1 MTVTGTPKS
10 QDGWVD
16 GVRCMLAARSGA
28 VKARTSAINTA
39 RSLLTTAPEGLRSRF
54 RGMGG
59 PRLMEELPSVRA
71 EGALGAALGA
81 LADLWAAARDAA
93 LDMERA
99 IEASLEEN
107 CPALLAMYGCGPVS
121 AAKLAVAAGDN
132 PGRLRSE
139 ASFAAICGACPI
151 PASSGKTVRHRLN
164 RGGDRQA
171 NSALHEIARQRVMR
185 DPETAEYAERARGR
199 GKSDREVMRCLKRY
213 VDWQH
218 LFGRFRE
225 GQPRLPEL
233 DRRHVA
239 QRRVDPEVVV
249 PVHVVREL
257 GPELARRA
265 ERLAV
270 DELGLQYPVGRLVD
284 GVVVGAALG
293 RQRPLNAEGL
303 EHQVD
308 LGVVELAAAVRV
320 EDLDVR
326 DGEGE
331 RRERRLDQPGVLP
344 GPGGVADDL
353 PVVEVDEQADVVPR
367 GPDAHVG
374 QVAAYMGARR
384 PAAEAARDDVGHVGL
399 VDRPG
404 VHLEPLPAV
413 CADQAVLPHDAAD
426 PAPADGDARPLERR
440 LYLARAVPALAGGV
454 GRDHGRR
461 GGVRRGGPVG
471 PRAHGVVRRPRD
483 AEEPALR

>member
-1 MTVTGTPKS
+1 M
-10 QDGWVD
+10 
-16 GVRCMLAARSGA
+16 
-28 VKARTSAINTA
+28 
-39 RSLLTTAPEGLRSRF
+39 
-54 RGMGG
+54 
-59 PRLMEELPSVRA
+59 
-71 EGALGAALGA
+71 
-81 LADLWAAARDAA
+81 
-93 LDMERA
+93 
-99 IEASLEEN
+99 
-107 CPALLAMYGCGPVS
+107 
-121 AAKLAVAAGDN
+121 
-132 PGRLRSE
+132 
-139 ASFAAICGACPI
+139 
-151 PASSGKTVRHRLN
+151 
-164 RGGDRQA
+164 
-171 NSALHEIARQRVMR
+171 
-185 DPETAEYAERARGR
+185 
-199 GKSDREVMRCLKRY
+199 
-213 VDWQH
+213 DWQH

-239 QRRVDPEVVV
+239 QRRVDPEVVA

-293 RQRPLNAEGL
+293 RQRPLYAEGL

-320 EDLDVR
+320 EYLDVR

-344 GPGGVADDL
+344 GPGGVTDDL

-413 CADQAVLPHDAAD
+413 CANRAVPPHDVEG
-426 PAPADGDARPLERR
+426 PATADGGGWRRRQPIERR
-440 LYLARAVPALAGGV
+440 VHLARAVPALAGAVEGRAPRHV
-454 GRDHGRR
+454 GQEAPHEAGLEA
-461 GGVRRGGPVG
+461 PVG
-471 PRAHGVVRRPRD
+471 SSHTRRTASWTSDQSSSGQPFD
-483 AEEPALR
+483 AQLQ

>member
-1 MTVTGTPKS
+1 M
-10 QDGWVD
+10 
-16 GVRCMLAARSGA
+16 
-28 VKARTSAINTA
+28 
-39 RSLLTTAPEGLRSRF
+39 
-54 RGMGG
+54 
-59 PRLMEELPSVRA
+59 
-71 EGALGAALGA
+71 
-81 LADLWAAARDAA
+81 
-93 LDMERA
+93 
-99 IEASLEEN
+99 
-107 CPALLAMYGCGPVS
+107 
-121 AAKLAVAAGDN
+121 
-132 PGRLRSE
+132 
-139 ASFAAICGACPI
+139 
-151 PASSGKTVRHRLN
+151 
-164 RGGDRQA
+164 
-171 NSALHEIARQRVMR
+171 
-185 DPETAEYAERARGR
+185 
-199 GKSDREVMRCLKRY
+199 
-213 VDWQH
+213 DWQH

-454 GRDHGRR
+454 RRDHGRR

>member
-1 MTVTGTPKS
+1 MGILSDPTPDMLAMPRFDDGAIDIHDLLRRLAEQVVNAVMDAEADQLCGGGANSRNGYRERGLAACVGTLTLRIPKLRTGSFFPEDVLERHRRVDRALVAAVAEMYATGTSTRKV
-10 QDGWVD
+10 QRATEKM
-16 GVRCMLAARSGA
+16 GVSRLSKDQ
-28 VKARTSAINTA
+28 VSAIA
-39 RSLLTTAPEGLRSRF
+39 SSLDADI
-54 RGMGG
+54 
-59 PRLMEELPSVRA
+59 EELCARP
-71 EGALGAALGA
+71 LGGSPVPYV
-81 LADLWAAARDAA
+81 W
-93 LDMERA
+93 LD
-99 IEASLEEN
+99 
-107 CPALLAMYGCGPVS
+107 
-121 AAKLAVAAGDN
+121 
-132 PGRLRSE
+132 
-139 ASFAAICGACPI
+139 
-151 PASSGKTVRHRLN
+151 
-164 RGGDRQA
+164 
-171 NSALHEIARQRVMR
+171 
-185 DPETAEYAERARGR
+185 
-199 GKSDREVMRCLKRY
+199 

-233 DRRHVA
+233 DRRHVT

>member
-1 MTVTGTPKS
+1 MEGAPMLDTTTFVGLDVHARSIKAVSLDVMTGEVRSATFGYDAVAVAGWVRSVDPRARCVYESGVTGFDLQKRLSGLGVGCAVGAVSKMIKPSADRRRKNDRNDAEFLARMLS
-10 QDGWVD
+10 VGNVVEVWVPD
-16 GVRCMLAARSGA
+16 DECEAARDL
-28 VKARTSAINTA
+28 ARALEDA
-39 RSLLTTAPEGLRSRF
+39 RDDLSRAKQRLSKFLLRHGLVFDERTPTG
-54 RGMGG
+54 RGKGNWTRAHWSWIESIG
-59 PRLMEELPSVRA
+59 FA
-71 EGALGAALGA
+71 EGADNDVLAYYVDSVRRAA
-81 LADLWAAARDAA
+81 
-93 LDMERA
+93 
-99 IEASLEEN
+99 
-107 CPALLAMYGCGPVS
+107 
-121 AAKLAVAAGDN
+121 
-132 PGRLRSE
+132 
-139 ASFAAICGACPI
+139 
-151 PASSGKTVRHRLN
+151 
-164 RGGDRQA
+164 
-171 NSALHEIARQRVMR
+171 
-185 DPETAEYAERARGR
+185 
-199 GKSDREVMRCLKRY
+199 

-293 RQRPLNAEGL
+293 RQRPLYAEGL
-303 EHQVD
+303 EHKVD

-320 EDLDVR
+320 EYLDVR

-367 GPDAHVG
+367 RPDAHVG

-404 VHLEPLPAV
+404 V
-413 CADQAVLPHDAAD
+413 
-426 PAPADGDARPLERR
+426 AP
-440 LYLARAVPALAGGV
+440 
-454 GRDHGRR
+454 
-461 GGVRRGGPVG
+461 
-471 PRAHGVVRRPRD
+471 
-483 AEEPALR
+483 